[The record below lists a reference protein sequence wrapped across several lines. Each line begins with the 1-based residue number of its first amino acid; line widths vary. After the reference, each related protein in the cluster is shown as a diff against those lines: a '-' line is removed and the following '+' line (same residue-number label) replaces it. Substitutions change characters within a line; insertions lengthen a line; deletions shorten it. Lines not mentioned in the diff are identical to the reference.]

1 MALYQGKY
9 RVESI
14 RLKNYD
20 YGADGYYFVTIC
32 TRNRQLFFGDVVA
45 GKMELSMIGEIVQK
59 FWQEIP
65 KHSLYA
71 YLDEYVIMPNH
82 VHGIICISRPPAKR
96 DETNP
101 PACSNKFS
109 PLQSSSL
116 QAIIHSYKAA
126 VTRWCNKN
134 NQSHFSWQPR
144 FHEHVIHDKSALERI
159 RTYIVNNPKKWEYDR
174 NNSNNLWM

>member
-1 MALYQGKY
+1 MALYKRKY

-14 RLKNYD
+14 RLKNHD
-20 YGADGYYFVTIC
+20 YGADGYYFITIC
-32 TRNRQLFFGDVVA
+32 TRNREFFFGDVIA
-45 GKMELSMIGEIVQK
+45 GEMKLSMIGEIAQK

-65 KHSLYA
+65 SHSVYA

-82 VHGIICISRPPAKR
+82 VHGIICISHPPTKQDAV
-96 DETNP
+96 NQ
-101 PACSNKFS
+101 PALANKFA

-144 FHEHVIHDKSALERI
+144 FYEHFIRDKGALEKI
-159 RTYIVNNPKKWEYDR
+159 RTYIVNNPRKWEYDR
-174 NNSNNLWM
+174 NNSNNLWI